1 MPAETTTAI
10 CSMIMGGIF
19 EKFPKLKVCFAHG
32 GKQYNLSLIEQSIT
46 VFSGTADN
54 GVTTLSLPLTEY
66 YYTVRISA
74 R

>member
-1 MPAETTTAI
+1 
-10 CSMIMGGIF
+10 MGGIF

-32 GKQYNLSLIEQSIT
+32 GKQYTPSLIEQSII

-66 YYTVRISA
+66 Y
-74 R
+74 